1 MPSIITKKPFLPYQA
16 NFIPELKTANQENK
30 QKMNKR
36 LTEGT
41 YGSDVNNYFI
51 QESNVLNM
59 KV

>member
-1 MPSIITKKPFLPYQA
+1 
-16 NFIPELKTANQENK
+16 
-30 QKMNKR
+30 MNKR

-59 KV
+59 KVYLRRLFMAAIDKKLSKP